1 MSEGVFAI
9 AGVILGGLLGWV
21 GEYIRWNLS
30 RRHRAHYLAVRI
42 VISLDRFVG
51 RCATAAFMD
60 YDDRE
65 VFSAA
70 RPEKLVLPEDVDW
83 QSVTPEIAY
92 RILELPQK
100 EKEAN
105 EKGIFY
111 WDATGEADVAHSA
124 EIEGYVKVGL
134 DAAEIAAQLRKKYRL
149 PDRPKGDWD
158 PVVKLQERWKAIEK
172 REARIANEEE
182 SNA

>member
-9 AGVILGGLLGWV
+9 VGVILGGLFGWV

-30 RRHRAHYLAVRI
+30 RRDRAHYLAVRI
-42 VISLDRFVG
+42 VISLDRFVD
-51 RCATAAFMD
+51 RCATAASIN
-60 YDDRE
+60 YEDRE

-70 RPEKLVLPEDVDW
+70 RPEKLVLPDDVDW

-111 WDATGEADVAHSA
+111 WDATGEADVAQSA

-134 DAAEIAAQLRKKYRL
+134 DAAKIATQLRKRYRL
-149 PDRPKGDWD
+149 PERPQKDWE
-158 PVVKLQERWKAIEK
+158 PTVKLQEQWNRIVEK
-172 REARIANEEE
+172 EKNT
-182 SNA
+182 NA